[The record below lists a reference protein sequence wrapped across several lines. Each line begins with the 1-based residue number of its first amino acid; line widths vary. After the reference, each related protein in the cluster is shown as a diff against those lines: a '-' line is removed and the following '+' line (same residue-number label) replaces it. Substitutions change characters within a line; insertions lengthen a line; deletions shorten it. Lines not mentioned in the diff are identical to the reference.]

1 MKSVKCQVASTV
13 AEKNAILQQ
22 RYAIF
27 VEEFHFFEPHDAS
40 DKIEYDRYD
49 EHSLLLGVWE
59 KENLIASCRLVLP
72 NTTFGLP
79 TLNSMIIDTNKLQS
93 DQTTA
98 EISRITVAAA
108 HRTFKN
114 TIKIMKIMQK
124 ELYRISSD
132 YNIMQWVGA
141 VEPSFL
147 RLLQHS
153 ALPYVPIGPLQHL
166 IGADRYPVILTI
178 HDYSISM
185 KEY

>member
-1 MKSVKCQVASTV
+1 MKCQVASTV

-27 VEEFHFFEPHDAS
+27 VEEFHFFEPHDDS

-59 KENLIASCRLVLP
+59 KEKLIASCRLVLP
-72 NTTFGLP
+72 NNILGLP
-79 TLNSMIIDTNKLQS
+79 TLNAMMIDSNKLKNN
-93 DQTTA
+93 DKTA

-178 HDYSISM
+178 RDYAVSM